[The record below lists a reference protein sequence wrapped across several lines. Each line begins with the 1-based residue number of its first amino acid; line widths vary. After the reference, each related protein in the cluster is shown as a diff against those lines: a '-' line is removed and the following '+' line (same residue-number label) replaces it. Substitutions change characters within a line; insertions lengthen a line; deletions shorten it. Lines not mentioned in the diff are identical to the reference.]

1 MICKCKSKAVE
12 FQVIQLFAWIGVT
25 LLYLTIYTCILQ
37 TSGSQTATENE
48 DEELNKDESTPQLP
62 TLDPTM
68 QFLPSTHPETIMDEE
83 ETLGRVNTMT
93 LFSVIV
99 I

>member
-1 MICKCKSKAVE
+1 
-12 FQVIQLFAWIGVT
+12 VT
-25 LLYLTIYTCILQ
+25 LLYLTIYTRTLQ

-48 DEELNKDESTPQLP
+48 DEEVNKDEGAPQLP

-93 LFSVIV
+93 LLSVVV